1 MLTLQSLRDHVTSGQ
16 DEFKRKMGKLLL
28 LFSCFLQYL
37 PIQQNKYCENTD
49 LFPSWIKE
57 RVSQLWARY
66 VSDAFRM
73 CFECVSD
80 VPHSK
85 HIRIISSSLH
95 SPFSSLSSGPWE
107 RR

>member
-16 DEFKRKMGKLLL
+16 DEFKSKMGKLLL
-28 LFSCFLQYL
+28 LFSFFLQYL

-66 VSDAFRM
+66 VSDVFRM
-73 CFECVSD
+73 CF
-80 VPHSK
+80 
-85 HIRIISSSLH
+85 
-95 SPFSSLSSGPWE
+95 
-107 RR
+107 